1 MATNDAWLSGT
12 IEATLDP
19 KLPICDAHHHLW
31 NFRADGVE
39 ECYLLDD
46 FLRDT
51 SSGHNI
57 VSTVFIECGAMFK
70 ANGPTSMRPIGET
83 EFANGM
89 AAMSASGHYGNT
101 RVAAAIVGTV
111 DLTLGDAVPIVLE
124 AQIAAGGGRFRGI
137 RHGATWH
144 EDSRIPNHRTD
155 PPPGLLMNKAFRS
168 GFAHLATFGLTFEA
182 WCYHTQL
189 HEVIHLAR
197 QFPETLI
204 VLDHLGGPLGVGPY
218 SDQATAVFLE
228 WDRAMTELAACDNV
242 VTKLGGLAM
251 EVNGFN
257 WHRLP
262 APPTSDDL
270 LKGCAHYYE
279 RTIELFGVDRCLFE
293 SNFPVDK
300 ISCSYNTLWNAFKK
314 LTRDYSASDKA
325 KLFHDNAQRIYR
337 IA

>member
-1 MATNDAWLSGT
+1 
-12 IEATLDP
+12 
-19 KLPICDAHHHLW
+19 
-31 NFRADGVE
+31 
-39 ECYLLDD
+39 
-46 FLRDT
+46 
-51 SSGHNI
+51 
-57 VSTVFIECGAMFK
+57 
-70 ANGPTSMRPIGET
+70 
-83 EFANGM
+83 
-89 AAMSASGHYGNT
+89 
-101 RVAAAIVGTV
+101 
-111 DLTLGDAVPIVLE
+111 
-124 AQIAAGGGRFRGI
+124 
-137 RHGATWH
+137 
-144 EDSRIPNHRTD
+144 
-155 PPPGLLMNKAFRS
+155 MNKAFRS

-189 HEVIHLAR
+189 YEVIHLAR

-204 VLDHLGGPLGVGPY
+204 VLDHFGGPLGVGPY
-218 SDQATAVFLE
+218 NDQAAAVFLE

-300 ISCSYNTLWNAFKK
+300 LIDSAYNQGIRIGPVKTDKTNSLLLLAFTEQRSKEDVDK
-314 LTRDYSASDKA
+314 LIKFLSTYTS
-325 KLFHDNAQRIYR
+325 
-337 IA
+337 